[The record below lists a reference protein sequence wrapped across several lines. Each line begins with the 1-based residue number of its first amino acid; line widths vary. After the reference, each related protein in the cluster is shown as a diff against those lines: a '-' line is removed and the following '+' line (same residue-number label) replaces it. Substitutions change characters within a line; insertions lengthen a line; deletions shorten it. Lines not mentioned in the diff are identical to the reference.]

1 MKKWIRWQGLGGF
14 GVLALLAG
22 AFWFLFIDGCIER
35 TVEKTGTRIVGAQ
48 VDLADLDLTLMPLG
62 ITMTGLQVTDKDAPM
77 TNTIEIGRIAFN
89 LDSLN
94 LLRRK
99 VIIEEMVVEGM
110 RFSTPRRTSGAVV
123 KEKKKKTA
131 QKDSVFSLPTVEIP
145 SVKEILKKEKLTS
158 IDEIK
163 SVREDIKTARRTW
176 KKRADELPDKNTVR
190 GYRERIQK
198 VRDSGGF
205 RLKNLSKSMKEIRAI
220 KRDVKRDLDIVKQ
233 VRQEF
238 SAETT
243 DLRRRVQKAEK
254 APMNEVRRIRD
265 KYSLSSKGLQ
275 NMTLL
280 IFGGTINK
288 WAGRGFD
295 WYEKLKP
302 ALERSR
308 KAKNKADVVKPVR
321 AKGVNVRFKEHEP
334 LPDFFIRIVK
344 ASAQPE
350 SGTFTGRVRDITPDQ
365 DVLGRPTTLAFSG
378 KNLKDVQSMTING
391 TFDHINAARAKDTVT
406 FRANKYAV
414 RDLVL
419 SGSDALPITL
429 KKGLADI
436 IIEGTYR
443 KNIISAKILV
453 DVSSARFDTGT
464 KQDSGSFVRAVG
476 TALKNTKRFK
486 LTATVKGTP
495 EDYDLSIRSD
505 LDKVLK
511 NAVSGM
517 VKQKAAKLEKGLKD
531 EILGKATDQLK
542 GLKGDFKGLTD
553 IGGKLSSAEN
563 DLKSLL

>member
-1 MKKWIRWQGLGGF
+1 
-14 GVLALLAG
+14 
-22 AFWFLFIDGCIER
+22 WFLFIDGCIER

-62 ITMTGLQVTDKDAPM
+62 IAMTGLQVTDKDAPM
-77 TNTIEIGRIAFN
+77 TNALEVGRIAFAI
-89 LDSLN
+89 DSLN

-99 VIIEEMVVEGM
+99 VIINEMVVEGM

-131 QKDSVFSLPTVEIP
+131 TKDSIFSLPTVEIP

-163 SVREDIKTARRTW
+163 SVREDIKTANRTW
-176 KKRADELPDKNTVR
+176 KKRADELPDKNTAK

-198 VRDSGGF
+198 IRDAGGF

-220 KRDVKRDLDIVKQ
+220 KRDVKRDLDLVKQ
-233 VRQEF
+233 VRREF
-238 SAETT
+238 STETK
-243 DLRRRVQKAEK
+243 DLRRRVRKAEK

-295 WYEKLKP
+295 WYGKLKP
-302 ALERSR
+302 ALERSK
-308 KAKNKADVVKPVR
+308 KAKKEADVVKPVR
-321 AKGVNVRFKEHEP
+321 ARGVNVRFKEHEP
-334 LPDFFIRIVK
+334 LPDFFIRVVK

-350 SGTFTGRVRDITPDQ
+350 SGTFSGRVRDITPDQ
-365 DVLGRPTTLAFSG
+365 DVLGRPTTLAFNG
-378 KNLKDVQSMTING
+378 KNLKDMKSIKING
-391 TFDHINAARAKDTVT
+391 TFDHINAARARDSVT
-406 FRANKYAV
+406 LRANQYAV

-419 SGSDALPITL
+419 SGSDTLPITL

-436 IIEGTYR
+436 TVEGTYR
-443 KNIISAKILV
+443 KNIILATMVV
-453 DVSSARFDTGT
+453 DVSSARFDTGA
-464 KQDSGSFVRAVG
+464 KQASNSFVRAIG
-476 TALKNTKRFK
+476 SALKNTKRFK
-486 LTATVKGTP
+486 LKATVKGTP
-495 EDYDLSIRSD
+495 DDYDLSIRSD

-517 VKQKAAKLEKGLKD
+517 VKEKSARLEKGLK
-531 EILGKATDQLK
+531 EAILGKASGQLK
-542 GLKGDFKGLTD
+542 KLKGDFKGLND
-553 IGGKLSSAEN
+553 IGGKLSSAES
-563 DLKSLL
+563 DLKNLL